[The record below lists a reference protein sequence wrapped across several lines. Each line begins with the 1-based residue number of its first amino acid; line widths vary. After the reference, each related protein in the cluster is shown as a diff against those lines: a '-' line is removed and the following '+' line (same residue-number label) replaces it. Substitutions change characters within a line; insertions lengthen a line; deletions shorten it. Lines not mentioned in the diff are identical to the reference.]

1 MTGKA
6 QEPDRRLGIDESI
19 AKPDET
25 MLLRLEEEADVRPGG
40 WRGVG
45 FLRASKRV
53 ETVRV
58 EEAVPCDR
66 EALDLERLPV
76 AADDPG
82 GVITLEDGG
91 ISIPVYEEEVVVTK
105 RVVLKERVVIRK
117 RVESHTVPVT
127 TELRRERVEIDVDK
141 GLEDRVHVVGDDG
154 PDEARG

>member
-1 MTGKA
+1 MPDRT
-6 QEPDRRLGIDESI
+6 QEPDRRLGIDDSI

-25 MLLRLEEEADVRPGG
+25 MLLRLEEEADVRPSG

-58 EEAVPCDR
+58 EEAVAHDR
-66 EALDLERLPV
+66 EALDLERLPA

-82 GVITLEDGG
+82 GVITLADGG

-117 RVESHTVPVT
+117 RVETHTVPVA
-127 TELRRERVEIDVDK
+127 TEVRRERVEIDVDRDIQDRVRIV
-141 GLEDRVHVVGDDG
+141 GEDR
-154 PDEARG
+154 PDAAG